1 MARTRHRESH
11 HTDRIGWL
19 RAAVL
24 GANDG
29 IVSTASLMIGVAAG
43 HGDRS
48 ALLVAGVAGLVA
60 GAMSMAAGE
69 YVSVSSQSDTEQAD
83 LARERAELEAQ
94 PVHEHQELTAIYVKR
109 GLSADLAAKVA
120 RQLMD
125 HDALGAHA
133 RDELGISVT
142 MRANPIQAAWTSA
155 ASFAAGAALPLL
167 AAVVSPV
174 TQLVPVVAVSSL
186 LVLTALGALAARTGG
201 APVLRASLRVGFWG
215 AMAMA
220 ITAGVGALFGTI
232 V

>member
-1 MARTRHRESH
+1 
-11 HTDRIGWL
+11 
-19 RAAVL
+19 
-24 GANDG
+24 
-29 IVSTASLMIGVAAG
+29 
-43 HGDRS
+43 
-48 ALLVAGVAGLVA
+48 
-60 GAMSMAAGE
+60 
-69 YVSVSSQSDTEQAD
+69 
-83 LARERAELEAQ
+83 
-94 PVHEHQELTAIYVKR
+94 
-109 GLSADLAAKVA
+109 
-120 RQLMD
+120 MD

-142 MRANPIQAAWTSA
+142 LRANPIQAAWTSA